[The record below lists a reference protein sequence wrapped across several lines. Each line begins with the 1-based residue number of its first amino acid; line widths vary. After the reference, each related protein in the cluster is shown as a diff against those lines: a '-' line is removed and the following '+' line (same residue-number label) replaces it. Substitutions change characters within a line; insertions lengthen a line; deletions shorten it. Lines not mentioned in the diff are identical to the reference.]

1 MSQGLNYNYD
11 TPVEQQLT
19 QVLDNIKKLEEEIMR
34 MSFLLK
40 EINIVITNNTMTKE
54 NKTEN

>member
-1 MSQGLNYNYD
+1 MSYNPYNYAS
-11 TPVEQQLT
+11 TTEQQLT
-19 QVLDNIKKLEEEIMR
+19 QVLDKIKKLEEEIMR

>member
-1 MSQGLNYNYD
+1 MSYNPYNYSS
-11 TPVEQQLT
+11 TTEQQLT
-19 QVLDNIKKLEEEIMR
+19 QVLDKIKKLEEEIMR

-40 EINIVITNNTMTKE
+40 EINIVVTNNTMTKE

>member
-1 MSQGLNYNYD
+1 MSYNPHNYAS
-11 TPVEQQLT
+11 TTEQQLT
-19 QVLDNIKKLEEEIMR
+19 QVLDKIKKLEEEIMR

-40 EINIVITNNTMTKE
+40 EINIVITNNTMSKE